1 MRRAD
6 MLFTTYDICS
16 CYMYCT
22 HDICNIGKDKFDI
35 EWIEEVDIEL
45 NRCIDNRLFREDNK

>member
-1 MRRAD
+1 

-35 EWIEEVDIEL
+35 EWIEEVEIEL
-45 NRCIDNRLFREDNK
+45 NRCIDNRLLRENNK